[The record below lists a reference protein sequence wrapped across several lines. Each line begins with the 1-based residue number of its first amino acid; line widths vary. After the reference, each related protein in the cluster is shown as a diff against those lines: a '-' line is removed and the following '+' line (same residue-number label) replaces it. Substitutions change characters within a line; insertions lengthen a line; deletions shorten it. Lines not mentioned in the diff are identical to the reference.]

1 MQKLKVLYLFVF
13 LGMVAFLMIG
23 AMDSKEETKPTS
35 NEGRIKFSHSLHK
48 DLVDC
53 QTCHS
58 AVSESVSLKDALF
71 PNHDNCSTCHEVDND
86 EECSTCHYDDTF
98 EALVKSESQLLFN
111 HKIHLTAKEAN
122 CESCHQGLSDVD
134 YSWQSAGAH
143 PQMATCYTCHNN
155 KTVASNA
162 CESCHISTV
171 NLLPQDHKIVSF
183 AASTHKFAAQEF
195 NANCVMC
202 HDNQS
207 CEDCHVATT
216 GITETNT
223 LNDFYQPYYP
233 SNFVDGA
240 KVQAINR
247 VHELNYRFSHGID
260 SRGKTSECQT
270 CHQVETFCVECHQS
284 EDQDFA
290 FGGIVPASH
299 LKLSFK
305 TIGVG
310 SGGGDHAT
318 LAKRD
323 IERCMSCHDVNGADP
338 TCITC
343 HLDSD
348 GIKGTNPKTH
358 PANFM
363 RDEEGDWHSDNSSIC
378 YNCHTSF
385 SPQSQPGLG
394 FCGYCHGTNVED

>member
-13 LGMVAFLMIG
+13 LGAFIFLLVG
-23 AMDSKEETKPTS
+23 AFTLEKDDSPNT

-48 DLVDC
+48 ELVDC

-58 AVSESVSLKDALF
+58 AVSESVSLKDPLF
-71 PNHDNCSTCHEVDND
+71 PNHDNCSECHEVDND
-86 EECSTCHYDDTF
+86 EECSTCHYDDKY
-98 EALVKSESQLLFN
+98 EALIKSESGLIFN
-111 HKIHLTAKEAN
+111 HKIHLASDNPN
-122 CESCHQGLSDVD
+122 CESCHQGLSEVD
-134 YSWQSAGAH
+134 YSWQSAGAN
-143 PQMATCYTCHNN
+143 PPMDQCYTCHND
-155 KTVASNA
+155 KTVATNA

-171 NLLPQDHKIVSF
+171 NLLPQDHKVVSF
-183 AASTHKFAAQEF
+183 ETNHKFAAMEF

-207 CEDCHVATT
+207 CEDCHVSTT

-233 SNFVDGA
+233 SNYVDGA

-260 SRGKTSECQT
+260 SRGKTAECQT
-270 CHQVETFCVECHQS
+270 CHQIESFCVTCHQS
-284 EDQDFA
+284 EEQDFA

-299 LKLSFK
+299 LKPDFK

-343 HLDSD
+343 HFDAD

-358 PANFM
+358 QTGYMSGEN
-363 RDEEGDWHSDNSSIC
+363 GDWHNDLGSIC
-378 YNCHTSF
+378 YNCHTSAT
-385 SPQSQPGLG
+385 PNSQPTAG
-394 FCGYCHGTNVED
+394 FCNYCHGI

>member
-13 LGMVAFLMIG
+13 LGVVVSLLVGAFSVQEDDMPN
-23 AMDSKEETKPTS
+23 T

-48 DLVDC
+48 ELVDC

-71 PNHDNCSTCHEVDND
+71 PNHDNCVDCHEVDND
-86 EECSTCHYDDTF
+86 EECSTCHYDDNY
-98 EALVKSESQLLFN
+98 EALVKSESGLIFN
-111 HKIHLTAKEAN
+111 HKIHLASDNPN
-122 CESCHQGLSDVD
+122 CESCHQGLSEVD
-134 YSWQSAGAH
+134 YSWQSAGAN
-143 PQMATCYTCHNN
+143 PPMDQCYTCHND

-171 NLLPQDHKIVSF
+171 NLLPQDHKVVSF
-183 AASTHKFAAQEF
+183 SRNHKFAAQEF

-207 CEDCHVATT
+207 CEDCHISTT

-260 SRGKTSECQT
+260 SKGKTAECQT
-270 CHQVETFCVECHQS
+270 CHQIESFCVTCHQS
-284 EDQDFA
+284 EEEDFA
-290 FGGIVPASH
+290 FGGIVPSSH
-299 LKLSFK
+299 LKSSFK

-343 HLDSD
+343 HFDAD

-358 PANFM
+358 PTGYM
-363 RDEEGDWHSDNSSIC
+363 SGEKGDWHNDLGSIC
-378 YNCHTSF
+378 YNCHTSAT
-385 SPQSQPGLG
+385 PNSQPTAS
-394 FCGYCHGTNVED
+394 FCNYCHGI